1 MTSTD
6 NRRAY
11 PRRRKE
17 SRVRY
22 SLLGSEDYRDARLV
36 DVGEGG
42 LCMESSTPLK
52 TGTMIYVQLL
62 NINPEVSGL
71 AAHRTSHGRVRW
83 TRDLGYAEQTRF
95 GIGVQYTHPICH

>member
-1 MTSTD
+1 MANTQ
-6 NRRAY
+6 NRRSY
-11 PRRRKE
+11 PRRRGE

-22 SLLGSEDYRDARLV
+22 SMLGSEVYHDATLV

-42 LCMESSTPLK
+42 LCMEASTPLK

-71 AAHRTSHGRVRW
+71 AAHRSSHGRVRW
-83 TRDLGYAEQTRF
+83 TRDLGYTERTRF
-95 GIGVQYTHPICH
+95 GIGVQYTHPVCH

>member
-1 MTSTD
+1 MANMA

-11 PRRRKE
+11 PRWRTE
-17 SRVRY
+17 NRVQY
-22 SLLGSEDYRDARLV
+22 SMIGSEEYHDASLV

-42 LCMESSTPLK
+42 LCMEVNTPLR
-52 TGTMIYVQLL
+52 TGTMIYMRLL
-62 NINPEVSGL
+62 NINPDVSGL

-83 TRDLGYAEQTRF
+83 SRDLGCTDQTRF